1 MRKRASEIRVNMMQ
15 FIRCNG
21 GGSMKGSP
29 MDLSLNTPWAEGLPS
44 MQRIYTLNHT
54 PIHQLLALVKRQMTK
69 SPVQVVNVHTPQG
82 SSKRDEDLQ
91 GLWGG
96 IKAIEAHL
104 CEMHMCNHPSRGLVI
119 DLGVRAIKDNLVVTC
134 IELGSRNE
142 SSGNVSAVKNIH
154 HHTPLDS
161 ISNVEEEWY
170 IAHCCGEE
178 CIIVSDTNDDWRL
191 ELFQGS
197 RIKVLDNGRDGASS
211 TRVDIRMVAI
221 G

>member
-29 MDLSLNTPWAEGLPS
+29 MDLSLNTPWAEGLLS
-44 MQRIYTLNHT
+44 TQRIYTLNHT
-54 PIHQLLALVKRQMTK
+54 PIHQLLALVKCQMTK

-82 SSKRDEDLQ
+82 SSKRDKDLR

-96 IKAIEAHL
+96 VKAIEACL
-104 CEMHMCNHPSRGLVI
+104 CEMHMCNRPSRGLVNN
-119 DLGVRAIKDNLVVTC
+119 LGVQAVKDNLVVAC
-134 IELGSRNE
+134 IELGSRDE
-142 SSGNVSAVKNIH
+142 SSGDVSAVKNIRH
-154 HHTPLDS
+154 QAPLDS
-161 ISNVEEEWY
+161 ISNVEEEQY

-178 CIIVSDTNDDWRL
+178 CVIVSDTNDDQRL

-197 RIKVLDNGRDGASS
+197 GIKVLDNRRDGASS
-211 TRVDIRMVAI
+211 TGVNIHMVAI